1 MSKSKY
7 FPNRWSLVKSLPDE
21 IFSELA
27 LPFDEFM
34 DWRVDSWVLPD
45 DVEVLIRS
53 TDLVTHEVK
62 EYVYKRP
69 EYARKKVRELVKT
82 SATRLHTHEATI
94 HIPVNLHDER
104 TTHQQRIDCV
114 YAGVYTPTS

>member
-82 SATRLHTHEATI
+82 ERHEITVCTHEATI
-94 HIPVNLHDER
+94 HIPVNL
-104 TTHQQRIDCV
+104 I
-114 YAGVYTPTS
+114 